1 MAEDPEKILEMSDR
15 DLQLWTLS
23 GGAGSYAHQIGQTAM
38 NMRCVLRMADVTK
51 EMATANRDL
60 VNSTVS
66 LVHATRKLVTATWAL
81 VLITLLTQIAMI
93 VLLALKK

>member
-1 MAEDPEKILEMSDR
+1 MAEDPKEILEMSDY
-15 DLQLWTLS
+15 DLQRWTLS
-23 GGAGSYAHQIGQTAM
+23 GEAGSYVHQIGQTAL
-38 NMRCVLRMADVTK
+38 NMRCALRMADVTR
-51 EMATANRDL
+51 EMASANRDL